1 MNTYPLIDS
10 ASAEVLNRL
19 RTAEWKRKVAIAR
32 INPEAKF
39 NLRILK
45 AA

>member
-10 ASAEVLNRL
+10 SSTETLNRL
-19 RTAEWKRKVAIAR
+19 RAAEWKRKVAIAR
-32 INPEAKF
+32 INPEAKLK
-39 NLRILK
+39 LRILK